1 MQSETAYGG
10 TINKESNLWNGNINY
25 PVQCCETGLTE
36 TQGCSHGYW
45 KNVKQHPWPSD
56 YSTTDSLSVYFG
68 DFSPNLTLLG
78 ELKYNGNDW
87 KSKLA
92 RKAVA
97 ALLNAESGM
106 NYPLSVDEIKS
117 RVSNKFQSGNESSIK
132 YLHTQLENYNANNNF
147 PLN

>member
-1 MQSETAYGG
+1 MVAGKSACVIGYTGQRGYVSCHPPGRRISARGSGG
-10 TINKESNLWNGNINY
+10 TGPPARSGAGEKGAE
-25 PVQCCETGLTE
+25 VQE
-36 TQGCSHGYW
+36 
-45 KNVKQHPWPSD
+45 
-56 YSTTDSLSVYFG
+56 
-68 DFSPNLTLLG
+68 
-78 ELKYNGNDW
+78 DW